1 MKYLISIILIICL
14 CTTKGNAQEV
24 SVEES
29 IWGIQ
34 ALMLPLSVY
43 NESKL
48 TNNIALRSELAWGFS
63 WSGGGYFD
71 NSSQWEVIPYLNVEP
86 RYYYNLNR
94 RNKKEKRIDNNS
106 GNYLSL
112 FTCFQPGLGITSKN
126 VELFPAIYIIPTYG
140 LRRNMGKHFNFE
152 IAFGVG
158 YGWKFEKFTYPNGET
173 YRNTDSGVL
182 SNFRLAF
189 GYIF

>member
-1 MKYLISIILIICL
+1 MKYLSSIILIICL
-14 CTTKGNAQEV
+14 STTKGNAQEV

-63 WSGGGYFD
+63 WSGGG
-71 NSSQWEVIPYLNVEP
+71 SQWEVIPYLNVEP

-94 RNKKEKRIDNNS
+94 RNQKGKRIDNNS

-112 FTCFQPGLGITSKN
+112 FACFQPGFGITSKN
-126 VELFPAIYIIPTYG
+126 NDLFPAIYIMPTYG
-140 LRRNMGKHFNFE
+140 LRRNIGKHFNFE
-152 IAFGVG
+152 TALGFG
-158 YGWKFEKFTYPNGET
+158 YGWEFHKTTNFNGET
-173 YRNTDSGVL
+173 SRYTDSGTL
-182 SNFRLAF
+182 FNFRLAF
-189 GYIF
+189 GYVF